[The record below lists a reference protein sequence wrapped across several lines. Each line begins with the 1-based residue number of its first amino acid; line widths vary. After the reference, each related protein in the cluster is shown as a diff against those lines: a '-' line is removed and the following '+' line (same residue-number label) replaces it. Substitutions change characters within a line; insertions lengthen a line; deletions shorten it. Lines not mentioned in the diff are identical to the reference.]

1 MTTNQAAAKPMTSK
15 RVVLQ
20 VAAALALSAYCLLHY
35 AWLTESPPEQKWT
48 DSTSLRGR
56 SLSIAV
62 ADLPPR
68 CRIPR
73 EYRLSKQPTS
83 PTYLA
88 SFHGGGGGKVVS
100 NLAQALTGIAATNQ
114 VNYARRRIN
123 HSVLFET
130 HYPLEGAIKV
140 EGDDNNFRG
149 AILLLRNPVDSI
161 LSFFNAFYARKYH
174 YLIDFRA
181 PAEEQFRASA
191 EDWIRYR
198 DSAQFADQLKAYER
212 FVIHWMNKYKK
223 NREDLLLIT
232 YEGITGGRGAIFTKQ
247 IASYLDKS
255 EGINV
260 IDPDS
265 IPCIWEKFVRDQWY
279 PNSGHASTATTSFQE
294 RADDRPL
301 TQDQLFAVSR
311 MLQSLDERFGRDDKQ
326 FSTIMNSYM
335 NSLHDY
341 SDSMIRMY

>member
-1 MTTNQAAAKPMTSK
+1 MTMMTNQAAAKPMTSK
-15 RVVLQ
+15 RVVFQ

-48 DSTSLRGR
+48 DSASLIRGR
-56 SLSIAV
+56 SLSAV
-62 ADLPPR
+62 DLPPR
-68 CRIPR
+68 CFIPR

-88 SFHGGGGGKVVS
+88 SFHGGGGGKVIS

-114 VNYARRRIN
+114 VNYARRRID

-140 EGDDNNFRG
+140 EGDDANFRG

-181 PAEEQFRASA
+181 PAE
-191 EDWIRYR
+191 DWIRYR

-212 FVIHWMNKYKK
+212 FVLHWMNKYKK
-223 NREDLLLIT
+223 NREDLVLIT

-279 PNSGHASTATTSFQE
+279 PNNGHASTATSFQE
-294 RADDRPL
+294 RAEDRPL

-311 MLQSLDERFGRDDKQ
+311 MLQSLDERFGRDKQ

-335 NSLHDY
+335 NSLYDY
-341 SDSMIRMY
+341 SDSVIS